1 MEPVTHALSGAVI
14 ACALPEKKRAWWF
27 PVWAMLVAVSPDADV
42 FFVHSPLQ
50 YIEYHRGITH
60 SLAGGWALA
69 LIFALLLFLLNR
81 MRSRPHAIVALPMEN
96 GSLIGAWGLAYL
108 IVLHHIWLDCMNS
121 YGTQIFLPFSDY
133 RVRWNALFIVDPLLL
148 LPLLLGLLFKRK
160 SRPVMIALL
169 LWTILYP
176 LGALA
181 TRLSIEN
188 TLRTAHDVPDST
200 LQVTSTRPV
209 SSRLLVS
216 DNLPAPEQLGTGTWD
231 GVSGLHL
238 VPDAFTPF
246 HWKLILS
253 RETTWDVAGY
263 TVLKNAPLKVISYA
277 KPPRKLWKTL
287 GEHDRTFRIYQRFA
301 LYPALDEVIR
311 FSAAHPLDTTLAELL
326 SVQPEDVPPDGLVG
340 EDEYTFS
347 DLRFGS
353 TIPFVDT
360 IQVKR
365 DGKPLT
371 FRIMARI
378 LPDGKLASVRFI
390 TTKGAGGDSGWNPP
404 FPD

>member
-14 ACALPEKKRAWWF
+14 ACALPEKNRSWWF
-27 PVWAMLVAVSPDADV
+27 PVWAMLAAVSPDADV
-42 FFVHSPLQ
+42 FFVHTPLQ

-69 LIFALLLFLLNR
+69 LVFALLLFLLDR
-81 MRSRPHAIVALPMEN
+81 MRRRPHGIVALPEEN

-108 IVLHHIWLDCMNS
+108 IILHHIWLDCMNS
-121 YGTQIFLPFSDY
+121 YGTQVFLPFSDY

-148 LPLLLGLLFKRK
+148 LPLSFGLLFWRKR
-160 SRPVMIALL
+160 RPVMIALL

-176 LGALA
+176 LGALT
-181 TRLSIEN
+181 TRLCIEE
-188 TLRTAHDVPDST
+188 TLRAAHHVPDT
-200 LQVTSTRPV
+200 VIQTTSGAVPP
-209 SSRLLVS
+209 LVGS
-216 DNLPAPEQLGTGTWD
+216 DPPAPEQLGEGAWN

-253 RETTWDVAGY
+253 RENTWGVAGY
-263 TVLKNAPLKVISYA
+263 TVFKNAPLTAVSCA
-277 KPPRKLWKTL
+277 KPPRRLWKTL

-301 LYPALDEVIR
+301 LYPTLDEVIR
-311 FSAAHPLDTTLAELL
+311 FSPATPLDPALAELL
-326 SVQPEDVPPDGLVG
+326 NVPHEDVPSAGLVG
-340 EDEYTFS
+340 EDEYIFS

-353 TIPFVDT
+353 TIPFVDR
-360 IQVKR
+360 IQVER

-371 FRIMARI
+371 FRIMARV

-390 TTKGAGGDSGWNPP
+390 TTRGAGGDSGWNPP